1 MINDD
6 SLRALES
13 AQWTERFIKPQ
24 YESYCFARLPDLVRR
39 VFAGDRD
46 AAVCQRL
53 LGPSTIPGSLADHDY
68 DTVVLFFVDAFG
80 WRFVEQYQDRYPFL
94 RRIVREGIVSK
105 LTAQFPSTTAA
116 HVTTIH
122 SGLPVGQHGV
132 YEWFYYEPLVD
143 RIISPLFFS
152 FAGDHQRN
160 TLATA
165 GLPPEA
171 FFPRHTLYQDLQAL
185 GVRSVVF
192 QHQDYTPSPY
202 SDTVCRGARSLPYRT
217 LPEALVMLTE
227 LLLAGQGQGPAYYF
241 LYFDDLDSACH
252 RHGPDSPQAEA
263 EFDAFLTA
271 MEHTFHQA
279 LDGKLTRTLFLM
291 TADHGQ
297 TSIDPATTI
306 YLNQQLPR
314 LPSYIRTNRAG
325 QLLAP
330 VGSPRDMFLHIK
342 EDVLD
347 EAQAYLQDA
356 LAGRCDVYRVA
367 DLIAQGLF
375 GPEPP
380 SATFLGRVG
389 NLALLPYEHQSVW
402 WYEAD
407 RFDQHYH
414 GHHGGLSRH
423 ELETVLLAQPY
434 V

>member
-6 SLRALES
+6 SLRVLES
-13 AQWTERFIKPQ
+13 AQWTERFIKPP
-24 YESYCFARLPDLVRR
+24 YDSYCFARLPDLVRR

-46 AAVCQRL
+46 ADVCQRL
-53 LGPSTIPGSLADHDY
+53 LGPSSSPGSLAGHDY

-80 WRFVEQYQDRYPFL
+80 WRFVERYQDRYPFP
-94 RRIVREGIVSK
+94 RRIAREGLVSK

-160 TLATA
+160 TLAST

-202 SDTVCRGARSLPYRT
+202 SDTVCRGAQTAPYRT
-217 LPEALVMLTE
+217 LPEALATLTE

-241 LYFDDLDSACH
+241 LYFDDIDAACH

-263 EFDAFLTA
+263 EIDAFLTA
-271 MEHTFHQA
+271 MEHTFHDA
-279 LDGKLTRTLFLM
+279 LAGKLTRTLFLM

-306 YLNQQLPR
+306 YLNLQAPR
-314 LPSYIRTNRAG
+314 LSSYIKTNGAG

-330 VGSPRDMFLHIK
+330 AGAPRDMFLHIK
-342 EDVLD
+342 EDCLD

-356 LAGRCDVYRVA
+356 LDGRCDVYRVA
-367 DLIAQGLF
+367 DLIAQGFF

-380 SATFLGRVG
+380 SAAFLGRVG
-389 NLALLPYEHQSVW
+389 NLVALPYERESVW
-402 WYEAD
+402 WYEAG

-414 GHHGGLSRH
+414 GHHGGLTRH
-423 ELETVLLAQPY
+423 EMETVLLAQPY